1 MNSPVSVNPSCF
13 CLLSSGGL
21 YIDSAYYQPQ
31 TIAAPIIIH
40 LGPQD
45 LFWPHW
51 CTATGLG
58 SSLDLLF
65 NPSPLLNSVSESQLL
80 RCCSPGLHL
89 PHETQQQYWKQ
100 YGGENTSGN
109 TLSSPGGVSVRR
121 SLQLR
126 LWLKGTPVKHEAI
139 LLLPIGNLNMFQSQD
154 WKPERVSAGTDTFT
168 ATWTTVC
175 KKDIY
180 YLYIWMCVS
189 FAYTYINMWICLN
202 ISTPQNGSR
211 EVFIV
216 YLWV

>member
-1 MNSPVSVNPSCF
+1 MNISVPVNPSCV

-58 SSLDLLF
+58 NSLDLPF

-109 TLSSPGGVSVRR
+109 TLSSPGWVSVRR
-121 SLQLR
+121 SLQPR
-126 LWLKGTPVKHEAI
+126 LWLKETPIKTRSNTSSAYGEPQHVPKPGLEA
-139 LLLPIGNLNMFQSQD
+139 
-154 WKPERVSAGTDTFT
+154 WKGFCWNRRIHSNVND
-168 ATWTTVC
+168 
-175 KKDIY
+175 
-180 YLYIWMCVS
+180 
-189 FAYTYINMWICLN
+189 CL
-202 ISTPQNGSR
+202 
-211 EVFIV
+211 
-216 YLWV
+216 